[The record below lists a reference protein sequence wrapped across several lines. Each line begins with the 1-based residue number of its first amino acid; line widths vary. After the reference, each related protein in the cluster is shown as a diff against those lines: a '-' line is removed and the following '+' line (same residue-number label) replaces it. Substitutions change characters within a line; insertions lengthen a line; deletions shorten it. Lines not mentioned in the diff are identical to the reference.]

1 MENMLMLPQFDVTQ
15 YAMESMTAEKI
26 QQKKL
31 YTLKYKITLIK
42 ISSCLPIW
50 YFSWNLWSTKRNL
63 RSFLQNIQGKDW
75 PMCVHLC
82 SMPKLIQ

>member
-1 MENMLMLPQFDVTQ
+1 MENMLMLPQFDVTH

-26 QQKKL
+26 WQKKL
-31 YTLKYKITLIK
+31 YTLKYKVIFIK
-42 ISSCLPIW
+42 ISSCLRIG
-50 YFSWNLWSTKRNL
+50 YFSWNLWITKLNL

-75 PMCVHLC
+75 PICVHLC